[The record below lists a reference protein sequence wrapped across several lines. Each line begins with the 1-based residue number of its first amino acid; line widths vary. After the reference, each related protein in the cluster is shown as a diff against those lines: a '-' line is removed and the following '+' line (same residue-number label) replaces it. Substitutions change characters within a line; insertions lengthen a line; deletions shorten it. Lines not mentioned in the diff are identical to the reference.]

1 MKYFFD
7 ARAPHII
14 NHNKTNTTCS
24 QPPPLREILKNLLR
38 DLAPDSFNWEYVTNK
53 IQYALTDN
61 YIVAREAVPFSMAA
75 RSAKL
80 TLSDTVLRFAVYSS
94 GTDGEV
100 RQSGATQLAS
110 NASPESYIFADVLGF
125 IQKVVDIILYNP
137 RLKEITQKLATL
149 SLTPETHSDIE
160 TSSNTASGQSKV
172 LYSPVNVPASR
183 LNDSSENTAQG
194 TSTRTIEKW
203 DGQLTKDALLSA
215 RDNINDAIGDIIEE
229 IKTLLVPARLIQ
241 DSIDW
246 GLCSD
251 INDTWIEGYDS
262 EEDM

>member
-14 NHNKTNTTCS
+14 NYNKTNTAYS
-24 QPPPLREILKNLLR
+24 QPKQLREILKNLLR
-38 DLAPDSFNWEYVTNK
+38 DLAPDSFNWEYVVNK
-53 IQYALTDN
+53 IQYALNDN
-61 YIVAREAVPFSMAA
+61 YIVAREAVPFSMAT
-75 RSAKL
+75 RSGKL
-80 TLSDTVLRFAVYSS
+80 SFLGPDLQLAVYSS

-100 RQSGATQLAS
+100 RQSGATKIAS
-110 NASPESYIFADVLGF
+110 NASHENYIFTDVLGF

-137 RLKEITQKLATL
+137 RLKEITQKLANL
-149 SLTPETHSDIE
+149 SLTPESHSDIE

-203 DGQLTKDALLSA
+203 DGQLTKDTLIAA

-229 IKTLLVPARLIQ
+229 IKTLLVPGQLIHDTIEWGCQ
-241 DSIDW
+241 FTGDWWID
-246 GLCSD
+246 GLD
-251 INDTWIEGYDS
+251 EV
-262 EEDM
+262 EDM

>member
-14 NHNKTNTTCS
+14 NYNKTNTAYS
-24 QPPPLREILKNLLR
+24 QPKQLREILKNLLL
-38 DLAPDSFNWEYVTNK
+38 DLAPNNFNWEYVSNK
-53 IQYALTDN
+53 IQYALNDN
-61 YIVAREAVPFSMAA
+61 YIVAREAVPFVQAA
-75 RSAKL
+75 RSGKL
-80 TLSDTVLRFAVYSS
+80 TFNGTDLQFAVYSS
-94 GTDGEV
+94 GTEGEV
-100 RQSGATQLAS
+100 RQSGSTKIAS
-110 NASPESYIFADVLGF
+110 NASRENYIFADVLVF

-137 RLKEITQKLATL
+137 RLQEITQKLANL
-149 SLTPETHSDIE
+149 SLVPESHSDIE

-203 DGQLTKDALLSA
+203 DGQLTKDALIAA

-229 IKTLLVPARLIQ
+229 IKTLLIPGKLIHDTIEWGCQ
-241 DSIDW
+241 STDDWWID
-246 GLCSD
+246 GLD
-251 INDTWIEGYDS
+251 EMEY
-262 EEDM
+262 M